1 MTDERRSKVLLVKGS
16 HQLDQSH
23 LTEPEKGENLSLI
36 SISPS
41 LTVELGRVGRDRI
54 RTKYTYAKII

>member
-1 MTDERRSKVLLVKGS
+1 MREDQKFLLVKGS

-23 LTEPEKGENLSLI
+23 LTEPEKGEISSLI
-36 SISPS
+36 SINPS
-41 LTVELGRVGRDRI
+41 LAVELGRVGRGRI